1 MKRFSLFL
9 FALFALLMGVPPQA
23 ALAKAGDVVTNLS
36 NLSNSKVYNIK
47 SVRGYLLYSANY
59 TDKLAGSAGSGVKDA
74 GTASATTTAQQ
85 FAIYTVGGKHF
96 LYSVGAKKFVS
107 SNGNYESTPNTELSI
122 TATGNTSYPWA
133 LKLGSN
139 TINMQASNGE
149 ASGCLVNSWATAD
162 DGNRLTIVEAT
173 LDEATDIESPMVPL
187 LQNVYAGYVAQLKAA
202 NGMKYF
208 YHDASD
214 AINSLPATAP
224 ATKAELETA
233 IAKLQTKIEDLN
245 SAEGVLGTDLN
256 GKTLF
261 IGNLQHS
268 QMYMSAQVWNGYD
281 ALGSDESGWQL
292 NHAWVFEKA
301 DKDNTYYIKNAES
314 GMYIGAIPGEN
325 DKCVPLVAD
334 KASAQVYTVAY
345 AGKNGYCNIY
355 VEGGTANRNA
365 LHMVNWNGVVRW
377 ETAADASKFRLEDA
391 TDVLAAYNKY
401 YTVKVASGGYLNAED
416 NNVVLKGSSV
426 AGLNYCWHVVKM
438 ADGTYRF
445 INAKNTGKVLASAGS
460 EGDARA
466 TLQSPA
472 LASNNATYATYFDGS
487 IKLDGSGASQ
497 VKLAGSANNYW
508 NKRGDNLGLWN
519 NTAAGSGNDAGSNFT
534 FVEVQPSD
542 DILYAEYNTVQPG
555 TRPTDISK
563 YALWYNVPVAKTGV
577 SDTWMEYALPLG
589 NGQLGATIRGG
600 IFKDELQFN
609 EKTLWQGSTGNGG
622 GENNSR
628 GWYQNFGS
636 VMVTDMSK
644 AFSFADDTKPVKDYV
659 RYLDIVNGVGG
670 VNYKSSDDATTYS
683 RRYFTSATDKVLV
696 AHYEAKGTDKL
707 NLKVTF
713 MPDNQIGAGNVT
725 YADGGATFSG
735 KMTLVS
741 YNAAYKVLASEG
753 ANITTDNEGIHV
765 SGAEWVNVFLAA
777 ATDFDATK
785 AGCKSGATAD
795 DIAAT
800 VQGRL
805 TAATAKDYTTLL
817 NDHVA
822 KFSGYMNRADLNI
835 AEACTDKTTEELLT
849 YYNAAAANKS
859 TADAY
864 YLESLYFQY
873 GRYMTVAANLDG
885 SIHAPS
891 NLQGIWNDR
900 SNTNF
905 WHCDIHADI
914 NVQMNYWPADPTN
927 LSEMHLPFLHNI
939 IDLASAPNSP
949 WVALAQK
956 IKSGA
961 KGWTVAVENNIFGG
975 TSDWCNSNIKTLGAW
990 YCDHLWRYYK
1000 YTLDRDFLK
1009 EALPV
1014 MYQNA
1019 LFTKSI
1025 ATKDAKGKYEI
1036 TGEWSPE
1043 HGEWNQITA
1052 FAQQTA
1058 YQGLKDLFEGYA
1070 ELGSES
1076 PVTAAEMAELED
1088 LYNNFDKGVWIENYN
1103 PGGVNWSEAKPCIS
1117 EWKNL
1122 PLSDP
1127 DHRHLS
1133 HLMCLY
1139 PFNQVSAFATDADS
1153 VKQFQ
1158 AAYNG
1163 MIARKGDV
1171 TGWSM
1176 GWQTNT
1182 YARCLD
1188 GDKAHYN
1195 LQRALR
1201 HSTSYTIA
1209 MGGQGG
1215 CYYNLFDAHSPF
1227 QIDGNYGCTSGVAE
1241 MLLQSYDDVI
1251 TILPA
1256 LPSSWKNGS
1265 VKGLKAQGNYTVDE
1279 EWSEGKATAVRIT
1292 NNQDVDR
1299 QVSVRYDNKVAT
1311 FDISANATLDIDLSA
1326 GLPTGVNKV
1335 VNVPVNTIKTI
1346 YDLSGRRV
1354 NKAEKGVYIINGQK
1368 VVF

>member
-1 MKRFSLFL
+1 
-9 FALFALLMGVPPQA
+9 
-23 ALAKAGDVVTNLS
+23 
-36 NLSNSKVYNIK
+36 
-47 SVRGYLLYSANY
+47 
-59 TDKLAGSAGSGVKDA
+59 
-74 GTASATTTAQQ
+74 
-85 FAIYTVGGKHF
+85 
-96 LYSVGAKKFVS
+96 
-107 SNGNYESTPNTELSI
+107 
-122 TATGNTSYPWA
+122 
-133 LKLGSN
+133 
-139 TINMQASNGE
+139 
-149 ASGCLVNSWATAD
+149 
-162 DGNRLTIVEAT
+162 
-173 LDEATDIESPMVPL
+173 
-187 LQNVYAGYVAQLKAA
+187 
-202 NGMKYF
+202 
-208 YHDASD
+208 
-214 AINSLPATAP
+214 
-224 ATKAELETA
+224 
-233 IAKLQTKIEDLN
+233 
-245 SAEGVLGTDLN
+245 
-256 GKTLF
+256 
-261 IGNLQHS
+261 
-268 QMYMSAQVWNGYD
+268 
-281 ALGSDESGWQL
+281 
-292 NHAWVFEKA
+292 
-301 DKDNTYYIKNAES
+301 
-314 GMYIGAIPGEN
+314 
-325 DKCVPLVAD
+325 
-334 KASAQVYTVAY
+334 
-345 AGKNGYCNIY
+345 
-355 VEGGTANRNA
+355 
-365 LHMVNWNGVVRW
+365 
-377 ETAADASKFRLEDA
+377 
-391 TDVLAAYNKY
+391 
-401 YTVKVASGGYLNAED
+401 
-416 NNVVLKGSSV
+416 
-426 AGLNYCWHVVKM
+426 
-438 ADGTYRF
+438 
-445 INAKNTGKVLASAGS
+445 
-460 EGDARA
+460 
-466 TLQSPA
+466 
-472 LASNNATYATYFDGS
+472 
-487 IKLDGSGASQ
+487 
-497 VKLAGSANNYW
+497 
-508 NKRGDNLGLWN
+508 
-519 NTAAGSGNDAGSNFT
+519 
-534 FVEVQPSD
+534 
-542 DILYAEYNTVQPG
+542 
-555 TRPTDISK
+555 
-563 YALWYNVPVAKTGV
+563 
-577 SDTWMEYALPLG
+577 
-589 NGQLGATIRGG
+589 
-600 IFKDELQFN
+600 
-609 EKTLWQGSTGNGG
+609 
-622 GENNSR
+622 
-628 GWYQNFGS
+628 
-636 VMVTDMSK
+636 
-644 AFSFADDTKPVKDYV
+644 
-659 RYLDIVNGVGG
+659 
-670 VNYKSSDDATTYS
+670 
-683 RRYFTSATDKVLV
+683 
-696 AHYEAKGTDKL
+696 
-707 NLKVTF
+707 
-713 MPDNQIGAGNVT
+713 
-725 YADGGATFSG
+725 
-735 KMTLVS
+735 
-741 YNAAYKVLASEG
+741 
-753 ANITTDNEGIHV
+753 
-765 SGAEWVNVFLAA
+765 
-777 ATDFDATK
+777 
-785 AGCKSGATAD
+785 
-795 DIAAT
+795 
-800 VQGRL
+800 
-805 TAATAKDYTTLL
+805 
-817 NDHVA
+817 
-822 KFSGYMNRADLNI
+822 
-835 AEACTDKTTEELLT
+835 
-849 YYNAAAANKS
+849 
-859 TADAY
+859 
-864 YLESLYFQY
+864 
-873 GRYMTVAANLDG
+873 MTVAANLDG

-900 SNTNF
+900 SNTDF

-927 LSEMHLPFLHNI
+927 LSEMHLPFLYNI

-956 IKSGA
+956 VKKGA
-961 KGWTVAVENNIFGG
+961 KGWTIAVENNIFGG
-975 TSDWCNSNIKTLGAW
+975 TSTWENSNMKALGAW

-1009 EALPV
+1009 KALPV

-1025 ATKDAKGKYEI
+1025 ATKNTDGQYVI

-1088 LYNNFDKGVWIENYN
+1088 LYNNFDKGVWVENYN

-1335 VNVPVNTIKTI
+1335 VNVPVSTIKTI